1 MSRYNYSNFDT
12 NIFNLYLILIAVE
25 EQYIYQNTNWI
36 MIQTL
41 KNETPKVVRSSINK
55 IKLSFFFVDL
65 LNIDFAFS

>member
-41 KNETPKVVRSSINK
+41 KKNETPKVVRSSINK
-55 IKLSFFFVDL
+55 IKLSFFLCGF
-65 LNIDFAFS
+65 IEH